1 MKPRWI
7 LLSIAILAG
16 LFFLLRSKSP
26 GPESH
31 QKDSGGKA
39 AGTASAQ
46 GPANPARHSSRN
58 ASATPEEEEDRKAKL
73 KELLRKKLQ
82 SKQTDEN
89 ERLDECRKM
98 LAQLGRVADFHEVL
112 AILDELAGP
121 TSSDRSILIHAVFEN
136 SRQSVAELATIAKS
150 MRDEDRMA
158 GIVGISEKIR
168 HEETSYA
175 DLGTIHQLASD
186 SRGAHAFSVVLD
198 FDLAIQ
204 PDTAGKQK
212 RLHQLN
218 ELAASLPEG
227 ERDSFQVSLAGAAR
241 KEMPVFAWELLSG
254 SEDSTDDPDAAREK
268 TLALMLDKD
277 PATTMSTLIRGSPTA
292 VDELETSLLGW
303 LAKDPEAAKEWYQES
318 SPMLFGDQATRLGKI
333 MTGTGDSQGE

>member
-7 LLSIAILAG
+7 LLSIAILVG

-39 AGTASAQ
+39 AGNASAQ
-46 GPANPARHSSRN
+46 GSANPARHSSRD
-58 ASATPEEEEDRKAKL
+58 ASATPEAEDREAKL
-73 KELLRKKLQ
+73 KDLLRKKLQ
-82 SKQTDEN
+82 GKQADEN
-89 ERLDECRKM
+89 ERLDECRKV

-121 TSSDRSILIHAVFEN
+121 TSSDRSTLIYAVFEN

-150 MRDEDRMA
+150 MRDEDRIA
-158 GIVGISEKIR
+158 GIVGISEKMR
-168 HEETSYA
+168 FEEISYA

-186 SRGAHAFSVVLD
+186 SRGAQAFSVVLD

-204 PDTAGKQK
+204 PDPAAKQK

-218 ELAASLPEG
+218 ELAASLPEDQ
-227 ERDSFQVSLAGAAR
+227 RDSFQVSLAGAAR
-241 KEMPVFAWELLSG
+241 KEMPVLAWELLSG
-254 SEDSTDDPDAAREK
+254 SENSTDDPDAAREK

-277 PATTMSTLIRGSPTA
+277 PATTMSTLLRGSPTA
-292 VDELETSLLGW
+292 VNELETSFLGW

-318 SPMLFGDQATRLGKI
+318 SPMLNGDQANRLGKI
-333 MTGTGDSQGE
+333 MTGTGDGPGE